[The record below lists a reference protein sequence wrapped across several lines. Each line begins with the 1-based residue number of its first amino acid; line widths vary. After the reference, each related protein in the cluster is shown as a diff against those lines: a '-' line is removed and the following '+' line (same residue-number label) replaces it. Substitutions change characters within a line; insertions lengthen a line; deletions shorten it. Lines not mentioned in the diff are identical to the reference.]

1 MTGEGLRI
9 VVFTT
14 GRLGIDLAGVV
25 ARAPAVG
32 RMHIVTTEL
41 PGRRRSLRDRIRLTW
56 RQDGPPGIA
65 RALAARFLPR
75 LRTPGPEVLARYMTE
90 HCPGAVYEHWP
101 DLHHPDAL
109 ARIRGLRPDLAL
121 VFGCYR
127 LRRELFAIPRLGSL
141 NLHLGKAPEF
151 RGSSPG
157 FYEMLAG
164 VPEVG
169 ITVHRVDAGLDSGPI
184 LLQRCFPL
192 ELAPEGDPVAYLQE
206 LQRSVLVP
214 EGARMMAEVV
224 GRVARGEVVERRQ
237 TGGGPARRQA
247 SWVLKQELRRVVAGR
262 RAVDSLARGPVSSLA
277 QTPTP

>member
-1 MTGEGLRI
+1 MSGHGLVV

-25 ARAPAVG
+25 ARVPEVGAVYV
-32 RMHIVTTEL
+32 VTTEL
-41 PGRRRSLRDRIRLTW
+41 AGRHRTLLDRVRHTW

-65 RALAARFLPR
+65 RAVAARFLPR
-75 LRTPGPEVLARYMTE
+75 LRAPGREVLARYSAE
-90 HCPGAVYEHWP
+90 RCPGAAYEHWP
-101 DLHHPDAL
+101 DLHHADAL
-109 ARIRGLRPDLAL
+109 ARVRALQPDLAV

-127 LRRELFAIPRLGSL
+127 LRRELFAIPRLGTL

-157 FYEMLAG
+157 FYELLAG

-169 ITVHRVDAGLDSGPI
+169 ITVHRVEDGLDSGPI
-184 LLQRCFPL
+184 LLQRGFPL
-192 ELAPEGDPVAYLQE
+192 DLAPEGDPVVYLQQ

-224 GRVARGEVVERRQ
+224 GRVARGEAVERRQ

-247 SWVLKQELRRVVAGR
+247 TWALKQELRRVVAGR
-262 RAVDSLARGPVSSLA
+262 RAVDSLARGSVSSLA
-277 QTPTP
+277 QTPTQ

>member
-1 MTGEGLRI
+1 MTGDRLRI
-9 VVFTT
+9 VLFTT
-14 GRLGIDLAGVV
+14 GRLGIDLAGAV
-25 ARAPAVG
+25 ARAPEVG
-32 RMHIVTTEL
+32 AIHLITTEL
-41 PGRRRSLRDRIRLTW
+41 PGRRRPLWDRVRHTW
-56 RQDGPPGIA
+56 RQDGPTGIA

-75 LRTPGPEVLARYMTE
+75 LRTPGREVLACYAAE
-90 HCPGAVYEHWP
+90 HCPGAAYEHWP

-109 ARIRGLRPDLAL
+109 TRIRELRPDLAV

-127 LRRELFAIPRLGSL
+127 LRRELFAIPRLGML

-169 ITVHRVDAGLDSGPI
+169 ITVHRVDDGLDSGPI

-192 ELAPEGDPVAYLQE
+192 DLAPEGDPVAYLQQ

-214 EGARMMAEVV
+214 EGARMMADVV
-224 GRVARGEVVERRQ
+224 GRVARGEAAERRQ
-237 TGGGPARRQA
+237 AGGGPARRQA
-247 SWVLKQELRRVVAGR
+247 TWALKRELRRVVARR
-262 RAVDSLARGPVSSLA
+262 RAVDSLARGPISSFA
-277 QTPTP
+277 QTPMP

>member
-14 GRLGIDLAGVV
+14 GRLGIDLAAVV
-25 ARAPAVG
+25 GRVPAVG
-32 RMHIVTTEL
+32 SMHILTTEL
-41 PGRRRSLRDRIRLTW
+41 PGRRRTLWDRIRLTW

-65 RALAARFLPR
+65 RAIAARFLPR
-75 LRTPGPEVLARYMTE
+75 LRPPGREVLARYATE
-90 HCPGAVYEHWP
+90 HCPGTAYEHWP

-109 ARIRGLRPDLAL
+109 ARIRALRPDLAL

-127 LRRELFAIPRLGSL
+127 LRPELFAIPRLGSI

-169 ITVHRVDAGLDSGPI
+169 ITVHRIDAGLDSGPI
-184 LLQRCFPL
+184 LLQRCVPL
-192 ELAPEGDPVAYLQE
+192 DLAPEGDPVTYLQQ

-224 GRVARGEVVERRQ
+224 DRLARGQVVERRQ
-237 TGGGPARRQA
+237 TAGGRARRQA
-247 SWVLKQELRRVVAGR
+247 TWALKQELRRVVAGR
-262 RAVDSLARGPVSSLA
+262 RGVDSVARGPVSSLA